1 MRDRDVRQALTEN
14 LRALHDGAPDTHI
27 RHELG
32 LEHGQ
37 VFVDVVVINGELHGY
52 ELKSDS
58 DTLDRLPRQVQAYG
72 AVLDKATLVVG
83 ASHLDEALAIIPSWW
98 GVEKAVARPDGPVQ
112 LKRHR
117 KARAN
122 PQQQPLAVAKLLW
135 RDEVLDVL
143 ESLGAARGLRS
154 KPRKVLYERLVE
166 LLPPVAL
173 REEVRHRLKSR
184 VGW

>member
-58 DTLDRLPRQVQAYG
+58 DTLDRLPRQVQAYS
-72 AVLDKATLVVG
+72 AVLDKATLVVEG
-83 ASHLDEALAIIPSWW
+83 QPS
-98 GVEKAVARPDGPVQ
+98 ADFLHGPVTAPAQ
-112 LKRHR
+112 TGCRVEH
-117 KARAN
+117 AQAD
-122 PQQQPLAVAKLLW
+122 A
-135 RDEVLDVL
+135 
-143 ESLGAARGLRS
+143 GRGN
-154 KPRKVLYERLVE
+154 
-166 LLPPVAL
+166 
-173 REEVRHRLKSR
+173 
-184 VGW
+184 